1 MSAERA
7 TNHLSEPNP
16 PAQLAGFPTHTYSA
30 GTAFVRSHSSG
41 LGPWWFASNGAGRFD
56 LAGTYGTCYVAE
68 DEVITLLEKFGGMKS
83 VPNYSIEEVSISSV
97 SSASDLVVADLTS
110 NKAAAYGVTAE
121 IFDTSDYPL
130 TQRWAASLLAAG
142 FAGVRYW
149 ARHDLAHDHRAVAIF
164 DAAGVPADP
173 SGRSV
178 RSTEALVDRTD
189 LMERWQKETGV
200 TVLVVPPL

>member
-16 PAQLAGFPTHTYSA
+16 PAQLAGFPTHTYPA

-56 LAGTYGTCYVAE
+56 LAGTHGTCYVAE
-68 DEVITLLEKFGGMKS
+68 DEVITLLEKFGGMKA
-83 VPNYSIEEVSISSV
+83 VPAYSIEGVSISSV
-97 SSASDLVVADLTS
+97 SLLGDLVVADLTS
-110 NKAAAYGVTAE
+110 NKGVAYGVTAE

-130 TQRWAASLLAAG
+130 TQRWAASLRAAG

-149 ARHDLAHDHRAVAIF
+149 TRHDLAHDHRAVAIF

-178 RSTEALVDRTD
+178 RSTDALVDRTD
-189 LMERWQKETGV
+189 LLERWQKETGV

>member
-30 GTAFVRSHSSG
+30 GTVFVRSHSSG

-56 LAGTYGTCYVAE
+56 LGGTHGTCYVAE
-68 DEVITLLEKFGGMKS
+68 DEVVTLLEKFGGMRS
-83 VPNYSIEEVSISSV
+83 VPDYSIGEVSISSV
-97 SSASDLVVADLTS
+97 LLAGDLVVADLTS
-110 NKAAAYGVTAE
+110 NRAAAYGVTAE

-130 TQRWAASLLAAG
+130 TQRWAASLRAAG

-164 DAAGVPADP
+164 DAAGARADP
-173 SGRSV
+173 SGHGI

-189 LMERWQKETGV
+189 LLERWQEETGV
-200 TVLVVPPL
+200 TILVVPPL